1 MLDATAPLLSPF
13 TDLSGAAAVL
23 AAALGCGLLV
33 GIERERR
40 KGSGPGR
47 AFAGLRT
54 FAVTSVLGA
63 ATALTQLPGLVV
75 TGALLVAALA
85 FVAYERDRSED
96 PGATTELALLL
107 TYVVGVLCAQNL
119 ALAAALAVGLTGV
132 LAGRDA
138 LHRFA
143 RQWLTPG
150 EVRDGIVLAALVL
163 MALPLVPNRPFW
175 GPVLNPHVIVQLLAL
190 LLAVQALAHL
200 CRRLLQAQHAVAFSA
215 LASGFVSS
223 TATIATLGLAVR
235 EGRSPARL
243 MAGGGLLSCVSTQ
256 LQMLLVAGAVQ
267 PAWLSVLWGPVL
279 AGSVLA
285 LAWGWWL
292 VRSAP
297 DAAPSPAAPLDTGT
311 TSATSATTT
320 TPETSATV
328 ITPTTSTPPAESAA
342 PHEDRMFSLWAVAGV
357 AALLSGIQAAVY
369 GLTLWLGATGLL
381 LGSALAALADLH
393 AALAAVFASGMPL
406 ANSAAVWAAMLA
418 MMVHTGS
425 KSLTAFITGGSRYL
439 VWLAPGLWLHM
450 LLSVAG
456 LYAMVVGWGG

>member
-85 FVAYERDRSED
+85 WVAYGRDRSED

-107 TYVVGVLCAQNL
+107 TYVVGVMCAQNL

-163 MALPLVPNRPFW
+163 MALPLVPNRPLW

-267 PAWLSVLWGPVL
+267 PAWLSVLWAPVL
-279 AGSVLA
+279 AGSALA

-292 VRSAP
+292 VRGAP
-297 DAAPSPAAPLDTGT
+297 DAAPSPAAQSSMGT
-311 TSATSATTT
+311 TSATTT
-320 TPETSATV
+320 TPEISATV

-342 PHEDRMFSLWAVAGV
+342 PDEDRMFSLWAAAGV

-456 LYAMVVGWGG
+456 LYAMVVGRDG

>member
-1 MLDATAPLLSPF
+1 MLDAAAPLLSPLH
-13 TDLSGAAAVL
+13 DLSGAATVL

-33 GIERERR
+33 GVERERR
-40 KGSGPGR
+40 KGRGPGR

-63 ATALTQLPGLVV
+63 ATGLTQLPGLVV
-75 TGALLVAALA
+75 TGAWLVAALGG
-85 FVAYERDRSED
+85 VSYWRDRSED

-107 TYVVGVLCAQNL
+107 VYLIGVLCVWSL
-119 ALAAALAVGLTGV
+119 PLAAGLAVGLTAM
-132 LAGRDA
+132 LAGREA

-143 RQWLTPG
+143 LQWLTPG
-150 EVRDGIVLAALVL
+150 EVRDGIILAALVL
-163 MALPLVPNRPFW
+163 MALPLVPNRPLW

-200 CRRLLQAQHAVAFSA
+200 CRRLLQAQHAVALSA

-256 LQMLLVAGAVQ
+256 VQMLLVAGAVQ

-297 DAAPSPAAPLDTGT
+297 DAAPSPT
-311 TSATSATTT
+311 ATTT
-320 TPETSATV
+320 T
-328 ITPTTSTPPAESAA
+328 ESAA
-342 PHEDRMFSLWAVAGV
+342 PHEDRMFSLWAAAGV

-393 AALAAVFASGMPL
+393 AALAAVFASGMPV
-406 ANSAAVWAAMLA
+406 AGSATVWAAMLA
-418 MMVHTGS
+418 MGVHTAS

-450 LLSVAG
+450 LLSGAG
-456 LYAMVVGWGG
+456 LVAMVGGWGG

>member
-1 MLDATAPLLSPF
+1 MLDAAAPLLSPF

-63 ATALTQLPGLVV
+63 AAALTQLPGLVV

-163 MALPLVPNRPFW
+163 MALPLVPNRPLW

-267 PAWLSVLWGPVL
+267 PAWLSVLWAPVL

-292 VRSAP
+292 VRGAP
-297 DAAPSPAAPLDTGT
+297 DAAPSPAAITPTV
-311 TSATSATTT
+311 SATA
-320 TPETSATV
+320 
-328 ITPTTSTPPAESAA
+328 ITPTTSTPPAESTA
-342 PHEDRMFSLWAVAGV
+342 PDEDRMFSLWEAAGV

-393 AALAAVFASGMPL
+393 AALSAVFASGMPV
-406 ANSAAVWAAMLA
+406 AGSATVWAAMLA

-439 VWLAPGLWLHM
+439 LWLAPGLWLHM

-456 LYAMVVGWGG
+456 LYAMVGGWGG